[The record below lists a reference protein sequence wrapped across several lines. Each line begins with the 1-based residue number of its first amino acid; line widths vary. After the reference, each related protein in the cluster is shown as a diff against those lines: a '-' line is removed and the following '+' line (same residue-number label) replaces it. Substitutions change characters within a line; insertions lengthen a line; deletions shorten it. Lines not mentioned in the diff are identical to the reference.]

1 MTDAPVLEVPSL
13 RRPPRRRLGDVL
25 VARGVVS
32 EHDLLEVLEDQRHW
46 DDNDRSGAVRL
57 RLGALLVQHG
67 LASEEQVASAL
78 AELLGREVV
87 DAAHLTLD
95 PSWARLLPRQL
106 AERCQMLVLGPGD
119 RGLRVLA
126 ADPTDVLALDDVRRH
141 SGAQQLDVLVAIPA
155 QLRTLLDR
163 VWSLEDASDVV
174 ASIRAAAE
182 PPTTREDDTVVV
194 DAPTVRLLDSVLAD
208 AVRSRASDVHV
219 EHQLDA
225 VRVRYRIDGILRDV
239 MTLPIEMGRTLT
251 ARIKIV
257 ASMDIAERRVPQDG
271 RVRLTIDGRKVDARV
286 STLPSVHG
294 EKAVIRLLPAASA
307 ISRLADLGMDP
318 EQHEVL
324 VRTLESPQGL
334 VLITGPTGS
343 GKTNTLY
350 SAIAETMSPERNVV
364 TLEDPVEIEL
374 PGITQVPI
382 DDKAGMTFVR
392 GLRALLRQDPDVVLV
407 GEVRD
412 TVTAELA
419 LRAAMT
425 GHLVLTTL
433 HTNDAPGGAAPA
445 RRHGRPSLP
454 GGLGAEPGR
463 QPAARAGAMPR
474 LLAAV
479 RARRGDPH
487 GARGRSR
494 VSVRRDA
501 GARRRAALVAGRA
514 ATWAGVRSSRCSR

>member
-1 MTDAPVLEVPSL
+1 M
-13 RRPPRRRLGDVL
+13 
-25 VARGVVS
+25 
-32 EHDLLEVLEDQRHW
+32 
-46 DDNDRSGAVRL
+46 
-57 RLGALLVQHG
+57 
-67 LASEEQVASAL
+67 
-78 AELLGREVV
+78 
-87 DAAHLTLD
+87 
-95 PSWARLLPRQL
+95 
-106 AERCQMLVLGPGD
+106 
-119 RGLRVLA
+119 
-126 ADPTDVLALDDVRRH
+126 
-141 SGAQQLDVLVAIPA
+141 
-155 QLRTLLDR
+155 
-163 VWSLEDASDVV
+163 
-174 ASIRAAAE
+174 
-182 PPTTREDDTVVV
+182 VV
-194 DAPTVRLLDSVLAD
+194 DAPTVRLLDSVLTD

-225 VRVRYRIDGILRDV
+225 VRVRYRVDGVLRDV

-350 SAIAETMSPERNVV
+350 AAIAETMSPERNVV

-382 DDKAGMTFVR
+382 DDKTGMTFVR

-412 TVTAELA
+412 TLTAELA

-433 HTNDAPGGAAPA
+433 HTNDAPAALPRLVDMGVPPYLVASALSLVVSQRLVRVPCPDCSQPYEPDEETLTALGVGRECLSGSTPLHGAGCTRCLQSGYLGRRAIFEVLEVTSPLRRALLGGADEADLA
-445 RRHGRPSLP
+445 D
-454 GGLGAEPGR
+454 
-463 QPAARAGAMPR
+463 
-474 LLAAV
+474 LAAV
-479 RARRGDPH
+479 HGFRGLRDQ
-487 GARGRSR
+487 GLGLAARGGTTYEEVLR
-494 VSVRRDA
+494 VT
-501 GARRRAALVAGRA
+501 RAQL
-514 ATWAGVRSSRCSR
+514 